1 MTEQPSLLA
10 LWSVPR
16 SRSTAFER
24 AMYERGDF
32 LVVHEPFSRVCDFG
46 EADVAGRSCA
56 SQEEVMA
63 ALVDTAAERPVFFK
77 DTTDFPLD
85 RLGADPAFLRRCRHA
100 AMVRNPRDT
109 VRSHLVMQA
118 DATSSAMGF
127 GHLWDIVATVTAA
140 GLPMHLVD
148 GDRLAGGA
156 EAEVRR
162 YCEAMG
168 IDFLAE
174 ALAFK
179 QEPCGQLEGHRAL
192 ARRGRMSR
200 TPWAPPRPG
209 ASRSR
214 RSWSGPP
221 RSSSGTNSPTTR
233 GSRRP
238 WTGSDRVPESMHER
252 TARTARTHCTYART
266 TEERT

>member
-1 MTEQPSLLA
+1 MTDRPNLLA

-46 EADVAGRSCA
+46 EADVAGRVCA

-63 ALVDTAAERPVFFK
+63 ALVDAAEERPVFFK
-77 DTTDFPLD
+77 DTTDFPFD

-118 DATSSAMGF
+118 DATSAAMGF
-127 GHLWDIVATVTAA
+127 GHLWDIVSTVTAA

-148 GDRLAGGA
+148 GDRLADGA
-156 EAEVRR
+156 EAQMRE
-162 YCEAMG
+162 YCAAMG

-179 QEPCGQLEGHRAL
+179 REPPASWKTTERWHAGVSESNALGAAPAGKKQFPEGLEQTAL
-192 ARRGRMSR
+192 AF
-200 TPWAPPRPG
+200 
-209 ASRSR
+209 
-214 RSWSGPP
+214 
-221 RSSSGTNSPTTR
+221 
-233 GSRRP
+233 
-238 WTGSDRVPESMHER
+238 ER
-252 TARTARTHCTYART
+252 DQLPYYERITAALAG
-266 TEERT
+266 

>member
-1 MTEQPSLLA
+1 MTEQPGLLA

-85 RLGADPAFLRRCRHA
+85 RLGTDPAFLRRCRHA

-127 GHLWDIVATVTAA
+127 GHLWDIVETVTAA

-168 IDFLAE
+168 IDFRAE

-179 QEPCGQLEGHRAL
+179 QEPPASWKATERWHAAAGESNAL
-192 ARRGRMSR
+192 GAAPAGRK
-200 TPWAPPRPG
+200 PFPA
-209 ASRSR
+209 
-214 RSWSGPP
+214 
-221 RSSSGTNSPTTR
+221 
-233 GSRRP
+233 
-238 WTGSDRVPESMHER
+238 DLER
-252 TARTARTHCTYART
+252 TAEEFERDQLPYYARIT
-266 TEERT
+266 AALGRV

>member
-46 EADVAGRSCA
+46 EADVAGRGCA

-85 RLGADPAFLRRCRHA
+85 RLGTDLAFLRRCRHA
-100 AMVRNPRDT
+100 VMVRNPRDT

-118 DATSSAMGF
+118 DATSTAMGF
-127 GHLWDIVATVTAA
+127 GHLWDIVETVTAA

-174 ALAFK
+174 ALAFR
-179 QEPCGQLEGHRAL
+179 QEPPASWKATERWHAAAGESNAL
-192 ARRGRMSR
+192 GAAPAGRK
-200 TPWAPPRPG
+200 PFPA
-209 ASRSR
+209 
-214 RSWSGPP
+214 
-221 RSSSGTNSPTTR
+221 
-233 GSRRP
+233 
-238 WTGSDRVPESMHER
+238 ELER
-252 TARTARTHCTYART
+252 TAEEFERDQLPYYARIT
-266 TEERT
+266 AALGRV

>member
-46 EADVAGRSCA
+46 EADVAGRSCG

-63 ALVDTAAERPVFFK
+63 ALVETAAERPVFFK

-85 RLGADPAFLRRCRHA
+85 RLGTDPAFLRRCRHA

-127 GHLWDIVATVTAA
+127 GHLWDIVGTVTAA

-168 IDFLAE
+168 IDFRAE

-179 QEPCGQLEGHRAL
+179 QQPPASWEATGRWHAAAGESNAL
-192 ARRGRMSR
+192 GAAPAGRK
-200 TPWAPPRPG
+200 PFPA
-209 ASRSR
+209 
-214 RSWSGPP
+214 
-221 RSSSGTNSPTTR
+221 
-233 GSRRP
+233 
-238 WTGSDRVPESMHER
+238 ELER
-252 TARTARTHCTYART
+252 TAEEFERDQLPYYARIKAALGGAPAPAGG
-266 TEERT
+266 

>member
-10 LWSVPR
+10 LWCVPR

-46 EADVAGRSCA
+46 ETELAGRTCT

-63 ALVDTAAERPVFFK
+63 ALVETAAKQPVFFK

-85 RLGADPAFLRRCRHA
+85 RLGANPAFLGRCRHA

-127 GHLWDIVATVTAA
+127 GHLWDIVEAVTSA

-148 GDRLAGGA
+148 GDELAGDPQA
-156 EAEVRR
+156 EMRR
-162 YCEAMG
+162 YCAAMG
-168 IDFLAE
+168 VDFLAE
-174 ALAFK
+174 ALDFK
-179 QEPCGQLEGHRAL
+179 REPPASWKATGRWHEGASESKALGASPAGRKPFPESLEQTAL
-192 ARRGRMSR
+192 AFEKDQLPYYERI
-200 TPWAPPRPG
+200 TAALG
-209 ASRSR
+209 A
-214 RSWSGPP
+214 P
-221 RSSSGTNSPTTR
+221 RS
-233 GSRRP
+233 
-238 WTGSDRVPESMHER
+238 
-252 TARTARTHCTYART
+252 
-266 TEERT
+266 

>member
-63 ALVDTAAERPVFFK
+63 ALVETAAERPVFFK
-77 DTTDFPLD
+77 DTTDFPFD
-85 RLGADPAFLRRCRHA
+85 RLGADLGFLRRCRHA

-118 DATSSAMGF
+118 DATSPAMGF
-127 GHLWDIVATVTAA
+127 GHLWDVVETVTAV

-156 EAEVRR
+156 AAEMRR
-162 YCEAMG
+162 YCAAMG
-168 IDFLAE
+168 IEFIAE

-179 QEPCGQLEGHRAL
+179 QEPPASWKATERWHAAAGESRAL
-192 ARRGRMSR
+192 GAAPAGRKQLSE
-200 TPWAPPRPG
+200 AL
-209 ASRSR
+209 
-214 RSWSGPP
+214 
-221 RSSSGTNSPTTR
+221 
-233 GSRRP
+233 
-238 WTGSDRVPESMHER
+238 ER
-252 TARTARTHCTYART
+252 TALAFERDQLPYYERITAALGGGGVPDPARPAG
-266 TEERT
+266 

>member
-179 QEPCGQLEGHRAL
+179 QEPPASWKATGRWHAAAGESNAL
-192 ARRGRMSR
+192 GAAPAGRK
-200 TPWAPPRPG
+200 PFPA
-209 ASRSR
+209 
-214 RSWSGPP
+214 
-221 RSSSGTNSPTTR
+221 
-233 GSRRP
+233 
-238 WTGSDRVPESMHER
+238 ELER
-252 TARTARTHCTYART
+252 TAEEFERDQLPYYARIT
-266 TEERT
+266 AALDRV